1 MKDKGNKTAKSS
13 SKNIESSPKENS
25 GNLGRSARHAKRQKI
40 REEEIDHEKR
50 RLKVEEASSSNT
62 VMSQKRIDQ
71 EVSKIEMVH

>member
-1 MKDKGNKTAKSS
+1 
-13 SKNIESSPKENS
+13 
-25 GNLGRSARHAKRQKI
+25 LGRSARHAKRQKI